1 MLIPNW
7 LVICLPDVTAYEKI
21 FKASPVSTMC
31 LHAGGDEG
39 LGMRLSLLCKCVF
52 IFLLHT
58 HTHSCCCRGHKESG
72 DRPVGPGETVSLSSE
87 IEGKQQA
94 LFQWLLSCGYC
105 INKKKPICYQLK
117 FGK

>member
-21 FKASPVSTMC
+21 SKASPVSTMC

-39 LGMRLSLLCKCVF
+39 LGMRLSLLCLH
-52 IFLLHT
+52 FLL

-105 INKKKPICYQLK
+105 IKKKK
-117 FGK
+117 